1 MTMTNVFQNF
11 VAYVGV
17 SDTLIEQA
25 TKEELAEVTRVLAL
39 HLGHCR
45 TYGDVPIEESIELL
59 KTEKVTDDMARVL
72 ASGFGA
78 LVEVLKA
85 LGPSGVEH

>member
-1 MTMTNVFQNF
+1 M
-11 VAYVGV
+11 GV
-17 SDTLIEQA
+17 
-25 TKEELAEVTRVLAL
+25 RF
-39 HLGHCR
+39 LGKL
-45 TYGDVPIEESIELL
+45 TPA
-59 KTEKVTDDMARVL
+59 TEKLTDDMARVL